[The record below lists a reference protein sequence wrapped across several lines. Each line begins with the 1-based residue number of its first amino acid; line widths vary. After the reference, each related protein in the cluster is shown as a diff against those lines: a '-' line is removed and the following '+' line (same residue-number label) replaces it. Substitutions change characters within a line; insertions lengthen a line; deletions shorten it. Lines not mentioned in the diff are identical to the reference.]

1 MQKFLN
7 IKGTAS
13 TNFAGAQL
21 VAINGVKSVRAATAT
36 AVATVI
42 SYEDG
47 TTVTITT
54 AAQTDFSVQVQLQ
67 DAIKA
72 ALETSWSHPV
82 YDVVLTSTPS
92 NILPA

>member
-1 MQKFLN
+1 MQKLLN

-21 VAINGVKSVRAATAT
+21 VAINGIKSVRAATAT
-36 AVATVI
+36 ATTTVI

-54 AAQTDFSVQVQLQ
+54 AAQTAFSVQVQLQ

-72 ALETSWSHPV
+72 ALETSWTKPV
-82 YDVVLTSTPS
+82 YDVVLTLAPT